1 MPSMGEPKHMPL
13 LSETKATKAP
23 PPPRTTTNTPTDHQ
37 QTVAPRTIIGIK
49 AETSSSDPNT
59 LPAAGRFRRARPP
72 PQPQQPCR
80 S

>member
-37 QTVAPRTIIGIK
+37 QTVAPRTIK